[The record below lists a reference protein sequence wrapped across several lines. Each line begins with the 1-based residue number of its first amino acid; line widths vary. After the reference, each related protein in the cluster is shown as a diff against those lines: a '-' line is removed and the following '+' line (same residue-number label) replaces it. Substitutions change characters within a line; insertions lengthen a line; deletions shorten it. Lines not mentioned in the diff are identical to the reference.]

1 MKNALNDTLTS
12 NWTNFLFIYD
22 KETILRTTLL
32 IPSYLVFSVCNGYV
46 LSRSP
51 NLTRHFRHY
60 SIDILRLVSFLLM
73 IVSLLLIYLK
83 YFNTETLVIDPNDSS
98 QISTSIINDIYQMIS
113 FSLHFLVML
122 NKAVFASY
130 PLGML
135 ASLCFVSFANIFFLV
150 NEFQSNWFD
159 LVELNSFDN
168 FQLAVLFVINFL
180 LLVYFVILIAGSF
193 KPLSRNLSYQQLISD
208 HESEEDK
215 ANYLSYLTFEWLQPI
230 MVKGYQKQIE
240 IIDHLS
246 QLPND
251 MNVSKVSDYFMKKF
265 SVNKQNQ
272 NNPIINPELLLN
284 QNTYQELLDDTI
296 TINSS
301 TKSLALALMRSFGPK
316 FFILG
321 VYKLLNDIINFAG
334 PMLLNQLV
342 KFVETKDAKLKDG
355 CMFAAALLLSTL
367 VGSIIN
373 IHFTNSLNK
382 LCLKIKT
389 ALITLI
395 YRKAVLVRME
405 ELNKLSTGQIV
416 NYMSIDADAVVNA
429 FPSFHSFWSLP
440 FQIVITLYLLYSQI
454 GISFVILFFIL
465 LNFLFLSINVF
476 IFF

>member
-1 MKNALNDTLTS
+1 
-12 NWTNFLFIYD
+12 
-22 KETILRTTLL
+22 LL
-32 IPSYLVFSVCNGYV
+32 
-46 LSRSP
+46 
-51 NLTRHFRHY
+51 
-60 SIDILRLVSFLLM
+60 
-73 IVSLLLIYLK
+73 
-83 YFNTETLVIDPNDSS
+83 
-98 QISTSIINDIYQMIS
+98 
-113 FSLHFLVML
+113 
-122 NKAVFASY
+122 
-130 PLGML
+130 
-135 ASLCFVSFANIFFLV
+135 
-150 NEFQSNWFD
+150 
-159 LVELNSFDN
+159 ELNSFDN